1 MIKNYKFN
9 KLLTSFSKVHNN
21 SDSKLKEIF
30 SDSRI
35 FKLYKGKKNFRKK
48 TRLEELYGYLFNNF
62 KKNLKLGT
70 KIINKNDFGKK
81 KNLQK
86 TVYSNIPRKIKTS
99 YLENDKIVQKTPI
112 KLINLINDSLNS
124 IIIDYKKN
132 QDFYSKAFFSA
143 VDETFYIMNDLDK
156 KNYLKNMKIKCIDI
170 FNKNNY
176 YKEYDFT
183 SSMFRKSD
191 LDECFTTNSP
201 ITLPMLKVY
210 SNIFNVNCV
219 YVTVN
224 NIKFITKFN
233 KLNATIIIG
242 ETETKIYCI
251 HKPFIRGEDCMKLL
265 GINKQYSK
273 ESLEKLKL
281 PDLQNIA
288 RMYNFNIRKQGK
300 SNRININKKEFI
312 EILSIG

>member
-1 MIKNYKFN
+1 MIRNYKFN
-9 KLLTSFSKVHNN
+9 KLLVSFSKVPNN
-21 SDSKLKEIF
+21 SEYKLKEIF
-30 SDSRI
+30 DDDKI
-35 FKLYKGKKNFRKK
+35 FKLDKGKKKFRKK
-48 TRLEELYGYLFNNF
+48 TRLEELYGYLFNNL

-70 KIINKNDFGKK
+70 KIMNKNNLGKK
-81 KNLQK
+81 FQK
-86 TVYSNIPRKIKTS
+86 TVYNNIPIKIKNS

-112 KLINLINDSLNS
+112 KLLNLINESLNS
-124 IIIDYKKN
+124 TIIDYKKN

-143 VDETFYIMNDLDK
+143 VDETFYIMNDFDK

-183 SSMFRKSD
+183 SSMFKKSD

-219 YVTVN
+219 YITVRG
-224 NIKFITKFN
+224 IKFITKFN

-251 HKPFIRGEDCMKLL
+251 HKPFVRGEDCMKLL
-265 GINKQYSK
+265 GVNKKYSK

-300 SNRININKKEFI
+300 SSRININKKEFI